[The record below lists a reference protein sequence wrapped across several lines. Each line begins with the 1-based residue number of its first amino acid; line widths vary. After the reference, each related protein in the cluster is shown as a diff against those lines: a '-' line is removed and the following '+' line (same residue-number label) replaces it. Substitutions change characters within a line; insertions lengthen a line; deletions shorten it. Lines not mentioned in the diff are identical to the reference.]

1 MTSRDTTRLLAL
13 PDDAS
18 TPQAASFSDLAYRV
32 AFGAIGWPWLLYSLW
47 GGTRRSK
54 LRLLERVGLREDSL
68 PNLGSWKADTG
79 FLHRIV
85 DAIEELRPK
94 VVVELGAGASTLV
107 AAKALARHGGGR
119 LISFDQHR
127 DFVAATASWVAD
139 EGGVA
144 DVRWAPLAAD
154 ASDWPGRWY
163 QLSDLPEQI
172 DLLIIDGPPWAIHP
186 FVRGAAECLFDRLST
201 GGMVLLDDAAR
212 PGERIVAR
220 RWRANWP
227 DMRFD
232 REHGSTKGTLVG
244 RKPAASAAAHARP
257 APANDNSVMQR
268 WRRTAAIFALFGAGW
283 LANEMVGDY
292 SSPAQAAEIVD
303 EAHASHAA
311 SLTREA
317 MLVAPMTSRAEQT
330 ALASAT
336 GLDLPAL
343 PADWTISD
351 VQLDPSDLGN
361 ALTVS
366 IMTDRDERI
375 SLFVARAETPA
386 ERRPLLER
394 RDGAAVAYWEQGPL
408 AYALIGE
415 IEAKTL
421 LRYAAAIS
429 EACGAAEPAADCR

>member
-1 MTSRDTTRLLAL
+1 MTSRETTRLLAL

-18 TPQAASFSDLAYRV
+18 AAPTASFSDFAYRI

-54 LRLLERVGLREDSL
+54 LRLLERVGLSENSL

-79 FLHRIV
+79 FLHQIV
-85 DAIEELRPK
+85 DAVEDLRPK

-107 AAKALARHGGGR
+107 AAKALARHGGGQ

-127 DFVAATASWVAD
+127 DFVGATARWVAD
-139 EGGVA
+139 EGGSA
-144 DVRWAPLAAD
+144 DVRWAPLTTD

-163 QLSDLPEQI
+163 QLSDLPQQI

-186 FVRGAAECLFDRLST
+186 FVRGAAECLFDRLSP
-201 GGMVLLDDAAR
+201 GGLVLLDDAAR

-220 RWRANWP
+220 RWRKNWP

-232 REHGSTKGTLVG
+232 RTNGSTKGTLVG
-244 RKPAASAAAHARP
+244 RKLAATPTRQGRLET
-257 APANDNSVMQR
+257 ANDNPTMQR
-268 WRRTAAIFALFGAGW
+268 WRRTAAIVALFGAGW
-283 LANEMVGDY
+283 LANEVVGDV

-303 EAHASHAA
+303 EAYASHSA

-317 MLVAPMTSRAEQT
+317 VLVAPMVGRLDQT
-330 ALASAT
+330 ELASAA
-336 GLDLPAL
+336 GLELPTF
-343 PADWTISD
+343 PSKWQISD

-366 IMTDRDERI
+366 IMTDRGERL

-386 ERRPLLER
+386 EGLPMLER
-394 RDGAAVAYWEQGPL
+394 RDGASIAYWEEGPF
-408 AYALIGE
+408 AYALIGAIKAE
-415 IEAKTL
+415 TL
-421 LRYAAAIS
+421 LQYAAAVS
-429 EACGAAEPAADCR
+429 QGT

>member
-1 MTSRDTTRLLAL
+1 MTSRETTRLLAL

-18 TPQAASFSDLAYRV
+18 AAPTASFSDFAYRI

-54 LRLLERVGLREDSL
+54 LRLLERVGLSEKSL

-79 FLHRIV
+79 FLHQIV
-85 DAIEELRPK
+85 DAVEDLRPK

-107 AAKALARHGGGR
+107 AAKALARHGGGQ

-127 DFVAATASWVAD
+127 DFVGATARWVAD
-139 EGGVA
+139 EGGSA
-144 DVRWAPLAAD
+144 DVRWAPLTTD
-154 ASDWPGRWY
+154 VSDWPGRWY
-163 QLSDLPEQI
+163 QLSDLPQQI

-186 FVRGAAECLFDRLST
+186 FVRGAAECLFDRLSP
-201 GGMVLLDDAAR
+201 GGLVLLDDAAR

-220 RWRANWP
+220 RWRKNWP

-232 REHGSTKGTLVG
+232 RTNGSTKGTLVG
-244 RKPAASAAAHARP
+244 RKLAATPTRQGRLET
-257 APANDNSVMQR
+257 ANDNSTMQR
-268 WRRTAAIFALFGAGW
+268 WRRTAAIVALFGAGW
-283 LANEMVGDY
+283 LANEVVGDV

-303 EAHASHAA
+303 EAYASHSA

-317 MLVAPMTSRAEQT
+317 VLVAPMVGRLDQT
-330 ALASAT
+330 ELASAA
-336 GLDLPAL
+336 GLELPTL
-343 PADWTISD
+343 PSKWQISD

-366 IMTDRDERI
+366 IMTDRGERL

-386 ERRPLLER
+386 EGLPMLER
-394 RDGAAVAYWEQGPL
+394 RDGASIAYWEEGPF
-408 AYALIGE
+408 AYALIGAIKAE
-415 IEAKTL
+415 TL
-421 LRYAAAIS
+421 LHYAAAVS
-429 EACGAAEPAADCR
+429 QGT

>member
-13 PDDAS
+13 PDDGSAAS
-18 TPQAASFSDLAYRV
+18 TASFSDLAYRV

-54 LRLLERVGLREDSL
+54 LQLLERVGLSENSL

-85 DAIEELRPK
+85 DAVEELQPK

-107 AAKALARHGGGR
+107 TAKALARYGGGQ

-127 DFVAATASWVAD
+127 DFVGATARWIAD
-139 EGGVA
+139 EGGRA
-144 DVRWAPLAAD
+144 DVRWAPLATD

-163 QLSDLPEQI
+163 QLSDVPEQI

-186 FVRGAAECLFDRLST
+186 FVRGAAECLFDRLSP

-220 RWRANWP
+220 RWRKSWP
-227 DMRFD
+227 GMRFD
-232 REHGSTKGTLVG
+232 RANGSTKGTLVG
-244 RKPAASAAAHARP
+244 RKLAATPTRQDRL
-257 APANDNSVMQR
+257 APANDNSTMQR
-268 WRRTAAIFALFGAGW
+268 WRRTAAIVALFGAGW
-283 LANEMVGDY
+283 LANEVVGDV

-317 MLVAPMTSRAEQT
+317 MLVAPMVGRLDQT
-330 ALASAT
+330 ELASLA
-336 GLDLPAL
+336 GLEMPTLPSK
-343 PADWTISD
+343 WQISD

-366 IMTDRDERI
+366 IMTDRGERL

-386 ERRPLLER
+386 ESLPVLER
-394 RDGAAVAYWEQGPL
+394 RDGASIAYWEEGPF
-408 AYALIGE
+408 AHALIGAIKAE
-415 IEAKTL
+415 TL
-421 LRYAAAIS
+421 LKYAAAVSQRDKQPDS
-429 EACGAAEPAADCR
+429 EERK